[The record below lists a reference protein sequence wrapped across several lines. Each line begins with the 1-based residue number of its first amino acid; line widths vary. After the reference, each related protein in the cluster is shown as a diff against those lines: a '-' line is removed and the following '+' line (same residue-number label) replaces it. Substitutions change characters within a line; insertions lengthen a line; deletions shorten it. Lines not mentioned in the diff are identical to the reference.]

1 VAMAVAVATWG
12 GRLAAAWT
20 TRSRSEAVM
29 SENDQSSGP
38 VSEADWAQYMET
50 ANALLAPAN
59 VLVQTES
66 AERTAAAFLYACAR
80 YNAFAMQSQSD
91 DPSVI
96 NREFTDFLVERF
108 EIEMREHMGEDLGA
122 RGAKGHGDGRAA
134 LAALAHEVKPGN
146 LNASGFFDMGDRFIN
161 KANDLTRTVPI
172 SRISAAFMHACTRF
186 AVFSM
191 QSNGLKASQVDDPL
205 VRDFKDA
212 YAQLLDA
219 HLQETLIESKA

>member
-1 VAMAVAVATWG
+1 
-12 GRLAAAWT
+12 
-20 TRSRSEAVM
+20 M
-29 SENDQSSGP
+29 SENDGTNGTISD
-38 VSEADWAQYMET
+38 ADWAQYMEA

-59 VLVQTES
+59 TLVQAES

-96 NREFTDFLVERF
+96 NREFTDFLIERF

-122 RGAKGHGDGRAA
+122 RGAKGKGDARAA
-134 LAALAHEVKPGN
+134 LTALAHEVRPGN
-146 LNASGFFDMGDRFIN
+146 PDASVFFDMGDRFIN
-161 KANDLTRTVPI
+161 TANDLTRTVPI

-191 QSNGLKASQVDDPL
+191 QSNGLRADRVDDAL

-219 HLQETLIESKA
+219 HLQETLIEPKA